1 MTIKAIY
8 VQPAGGFDRAT
19 LGVTESSAPKRGEII
34 YEESHQHFGKIC
46 LDI

>member
-1 MTIKAIY
+1 MAIKTIY
-8 VQPAGGFDRAT
+8 VQPGVGFDRVT